1 MYQENELKKLY
12 ERLKAQYPQYQ
23 LEFSGDSLILKRPY
37 CKVEVNQSG
46 VKIYVNGNLYD
57 QFTSEYVDD
66 LDDLY
71 ELIEAF
77 LLDLQ
82 HAGMKQGNETYIFA
96 TKQAAKMGSRKCKK
110 RSSNAAGY
118 ALPAASPCPW
128 VGKVIVVRWRMCP
141 NVLTAPMC
149 WSSHRNWRRSRRNM
163 LPKSLWNRPMTC
175 QPPAASGHV

>member
-1 MYQENELKKLY
+1 MLIKISTLYLKEVTYVSRKRTQKLY

-23 LEFSGDSLILKRPY
+23 LEFSGDSLILKRLY

-77 LLDLQ
+77 
-82 HAGMKQGNETYIFA
+82 YWIFS
-96 TKQAAKMGSRKCKK
+96 TQA
-110 RSSNAAGY
+110 
-118 ALPAASPCPW
+118 
-128 VGKVIVVRWRMCP
+128 
-141 NVLTAPMC
+141 
-149 WSSHRNWRRSRRNM
+149 
-163 LPKSLWNRPMTC
+163 
-175 QPPAASGHV
+175 

>member
-23 LEFSGDSLILKRPY
+23 LEFSGDSLILKRLY

-82 HAGMKQGNETYIFA
+82 HAGMKQGNETYIAA
-96 TKQAAKMGSRKCKK
+96 TKHAAKMGSRF
-110 RSSNAAGY
+110 
-118 ALPAASPCPW
+118 L
-128 VGKVIVVRWRMCP
+128 I
-141 NVLTAPMC
+141 LTALC
-149 WSSHRNWRRSRRNM
+149 VGR
-163 LPKSLWNRPMTC
+163 T
-175 QPPAASGHV
+175 VV

>member
-12 ERLKAQYPQYQ
+12 ERLKMQYPQYQ
-23 LEFSGDSLILKRPY
+23 LEFSGDSLFLKRLY

-82 HAGMKQGNETYIFA
+82 HAGMKQSSARRHEAGKRNLYFRNKAGRQDGKPLSDWNSDVLYHFDDWSNHCEQPLAISVDFSSSGSVA
-96 TKQAAKMGSRKCKK
+96 PDTKTNAKKDLPTLLDMPCLRPALAHGRE
-110 RSSNAAGY
+110 RSS
-118 ALPAASPCPW
+118 L
-128 VGKVIVVRWRMCP
+128 
-141 NVLTAPMC
+141 
-149 WSSHRNWRRSRRNM
+149 
-163 LPKSLWNRPMTC
+163 
-175 QPPAASGHV
+175 

>member
-23 LEFSGDSLILKRPY
+23 LEFSGDSLTLNRLY

-71 ELIEAF
+71 ELTKVCGDTEHRWSGYANTSY
-77 LLDLQ
+77 DLQ
-82 HAGMKQGNETYIFA
+82 EADVAH
-96 TKQAAKMGSRKCKK
+96 
-110 RSSNAAGY
+110 
-118 ALPAASPCPW
+118 LVASP
-128 VGKVIVVRWRMCP
+128 
-141 NVLTAPMC
+141 
-149 WSSHRNWRRSRRNM
+149 SS
-163 LPKSLWNRPMTC
+163 
-175 QPPAASGHV
+175 

>member
-23 LEFSGDSLILKRPY
+23 LEFSGDSLTLNRLY

-71 ELIEAF
+71 ELIEVF

-82 HAGMKQGNETYIFA
+82 HAGMKQGNETYIAA
-96 TKQAAKMGSRKCKK
+96 TKQAAKNWKPLSDPDSSLCHRLDDWADQHEQSLDVPVDFPSSGSVPRCTKTNSQKNLSAILDLPCLRPALAHGRE
-110 RSSNAAGY
+110 RS
-118 ALPAASPCPW
+118 
-128 VGKVIVVRWRMCP
+128 
-141 NVLTAPMC
+141 
-149 WSSHRNWRRSRRNM
+149 
-163 LPKSLWNRPMTC
+163 
-175 QPPAASGHV
+175 

>member
-1 MYQENELKKLY
+1 M
-12 ERLKAQYPQYQ
+12 
-23 LEFSGDSLILKRPY
+23 ILKRPY

-96 TKQAAKMGSRKCKK
+96 TKQAAKMGSRFLIGIAMCFTILMIGLITANSPWLFLLIFLLPASVAPDAKTNAKK
-110 RSSNAAGY
+110 DLPTLLDMPCLRPALAHGWERSS
-118 ALPAASPCPW
+118 L
-128 VGKVIVVRWRMCP
+128 
-141 NVLTAPMC
+141 
-149 WSSHRNWRRSRRNM
+149 
-163 LPKSLWNRPMTC
+163 
-175 QPPAASGHV
+175 

>member
-82 HAGMKQGNETYIFA
+82 HAGMKQGNKAGRQDGKPLSDWNSDVLYHFDDWSNHSEQPLAISVDFSSSGSVA
-96 TKQAAKMGSRKCKK
+96 PDAKTNAKK
-110 RSSNAAGY
+110 DLPTLLDMPCLRPALAHGWERSS
-118 ALPAASPCPW
+118 L
-128 VGKVIVVRWRMCP
+128 
-141 NVLTAPMC
+141 
-149 WSSHRNWRRSRRNM
+149 
-163 LPKSLWNRPMTC
+163 
-175 QPPAASGHV
+175 

>member
-23 LEFSGDSLILKRPY
+23 LEFSGDSLTLNRLY

-71 ELIEAF
+71 GHKYRRHH
-77 LLDLQ
+77 
-82 HAGMKQGNETYIFA
+82 HAA
-96 TKQAAKMGSRKCKK
+96 HGSVLCLRVYL
-110 RSSNAAGY
+110 RR
-118 ALPAASPCPW
+118 ASP
-128 VGKVIVVRWRMCP
+128 V
-141 NVLTAPMC
+141 
-149 WSSHRNWRRSRRNM
+149 
-163 LPKSLWNRPMTC
+163 
-175 QPPAASGHV
+175 QPAH